1 MRAVACI
8 PCAVN
13 PICKGNSFTVATSIA
28 VLERADLLPAFAV
41 GAGGWVPRAQ
51 WVPSPHCDARPVG
64 QPISLVVIHAIS
76 LPPGVFGGPDVLRL
90 FSHQLDATVRP
101 EYETLQ
107 GLQVSAH
114 FFIRRRGELIQC
126 VSCDQR
132 AWHAG
137 VSQWR
142 GRSQCNA
149 WSLGIELE
157 GTDRVPF
164 TLEQYQT
171 LEALLRGLAQRYPL
185 REVVGHEHIA
195 PGRKTDP
202 GPCFQWGF
210 LLRRFPEWH
219 FPCLSLE
226 GCPKGL

>member
-1 MRAVACI
+1 MNIVVPEFA
-8 PCAVN
+8 N
-13 PICKGNSFTVATSIA
+13 T
-28 VLERADLLPAFAV
+28 LPAFTV
-41 GAGGWVPRAQ
+41 GAGGRVARAQ
-51 WVPSPHCDARPVG
+51 WVPSPHCDARPAG
-64 QPISLVVIHAIS
+64 MPISLVVIHAIS
-76 LPPGVFGGPDVLRL
+76 LPPGEFGGPHVLRL

-101 EYETLQ
+101 EYAALQ

-142 GRSQCNA
+142 GRTQCNA

-157 GTDRVPF
+157 GTDQVPF
-164 TLEQYQT
+164 TAEQYQT
-171 LEALLRGLAQRYPL
+171 LEALLRGLCQRYPL

-195 PGRKTDP
+195 PQRKTDP
-202 GPCFQWGF
+202 GPYFDWGF
-210 LLRRFPEWH
+210 LARCFPWLRTP
-219 FPCLSLE
+219 LSSAQ
-226 GCPKGL
+226 GCPDGA